1 LHITSLIILLCA
13 YLTFQNNE
21 TAESILVGLFVC
33 IAVWI
38 YWTAINIFI
47 GVKRLD
53 FHDDVSLHKVWQ
65 SRVSEMIG
73 MVSLYLTG
81 HLSLFFF
88 ALPASIIILGVDSF
102 ATLLQLNI
110 LSMDDDEVDED
121 EDA

>member
-1 LHITSLIILLCA
+1 M
-13 YLTFQNNE
+13 TFQNNE

-33 IAVWI
+33 IAMWI

-53 FHDDVSLHKVWQ
+53 FYDDVSLHKIWQ
-65 SRVSEMIG
+65 SRVSEIIG
-73 MVSLYLTG
+73 MMSLYLTG

-102 ATLLQLNI
+102 ATLVQLNI
-110 LSMDDDEVDED
+110 LQIDEEEIDIDKDED
-121 EDA
+121 T

>member
-1 LHITSLIILLCA
+1 
-13 YLTFQNNE
+13 LTFQNNE